1 MIQYSLG
8 GGDRLRSRGVLR
20 RPAKPGDDEL
30 GAKLINMIAFTNLQQ
45 FSEAIGN
52 CDKSLCLHAKI
63 QQV

>member
-1 MIQYSLG
+1 LVLLAQGSSSQRAQGPSQEKIATVVLG
-8 GGDRLRSRGVLR
+8 S
-20 RPAKPGDDEL
+20 
-30 GAKLINMIAFTNLQQ
+30 KLINMIAFTNLQQ

>member
-1 MIQYSLG
+1 MNPDVARNGLG
-8 GGDRLRSRGVLR
+8 S
-20 RPAKPGDDEL
+20 
-30 GAKLINMIAFTNLQQ
+30 KLINMIAFANLQQ